1 MELVEQILS
10 VVYPA
15 AAHEKDQS
23 SGHLPVTAHRTE
35 APAAGGSG
43 APVADGTPTGRPR
56 ARGVGKEF
64 YRYTALQ
71 SQAPTEVVSSLL
83 KVWQDAA

>member
-1 MELVEQILS
+1 ML
-10 VVYPA
+10 
-15 AAHEKDQS
+15 
-23 SGHLPVTAHRTE
+23 TAH
-35 APAAGGSG
+35 PQAGHVG
-43 APVADGTPTGRPR
+43 
-56 ARGVGKEF
+56 ARGMDKEF